1 MQRIYLDYNAS
12 TPVDRAVADA
22 MRPFLAEQHGNPFSG
37 HRASV
42 GAKEALEKEIDT
54 VLARLNCLPAA
65 AA

>member
-22 MRPFLAEQHGNPFSG
+22 MRPFLAEHHGNPASG
-37 HRASV
+37 YWASV
-42 GAKEALEKEIDT
+42 GAKEALEEEIDT
-54 VLARLNCLPAA
+54 VLAGLNCLPAA